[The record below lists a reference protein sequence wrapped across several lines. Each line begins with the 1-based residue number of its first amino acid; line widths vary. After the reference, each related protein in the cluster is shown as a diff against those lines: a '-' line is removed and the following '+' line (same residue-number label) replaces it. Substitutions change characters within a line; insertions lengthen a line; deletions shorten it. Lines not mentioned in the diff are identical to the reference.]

1 MENMKKLQNGF
12 SAVEALLI
20 VIIVGML
27 GGVGWY
33 VWNANNQA
41 NKNLDSASNV
51 SSNTPV
57 VKNKKQTP
65 STGNSSTAQKEYMT
79 IKEWSVKIPVTD
91 PDDKYSYEFDKNDPT
106 SISVFS
112 QKADGI
118 VGPKGVSCK
127 GEYIAFVLR
136 LEASSADW
144 NDPDKAS
151 PLFGHKTTI
160 GKYAYAVA
168 TKKQYGPECFDSGP
182 SNNYVADQQAAA
194 KFDTIANQFVK
205 DFQDIKAE

>member
-1 MENMKKLQNGF
+1 MENMKKPQEGF

-33 VWNANNQA
+33 VWHSQNQVD
-41 NKNLDSASNV
+41 KTYS
-51 SSNTPV
+51 
-57 VKNKKQTP
+57 QTA
-65 STGNSSTAQKEYMT
+65 NSSVAPRPTAAKASPAASQPDYLT
-79 IKEWSVKIPVTD
+79 IKEWGVKLPVTD
-91 PDDKYSYEFDKNDPT
+91 SNDKYYYEFDKNDST
-106 SISVFS
+106 FINVYS
-112 QKADGI
+112 QKADAI

-144 NDPDKAS
+144 NDPDKVS

-182 SNNYVADQQAAA
+182 SNNYVADQQASA
-194 KFDTIANQFVK
+194 KFDAIVGQFVK
-205 DFQDIKAE
+205 DFQSIKAE